1 MSLLWLSISPIVIL
15 PAVINMKAVAGTCLP
30 VSVED
35 ACIHHPL
42 HRVQASC
49 ALHDRCALHCSW
61 ILGNSLTA
69 RAAVQGLRASVQA
82 HPLKASAVEP
92 ELFAP
97 EELLEPKQD
106 RLLEPSPRAESDPGM
121 ANGPSSSG
129 QAGHKWFANWFGKDH
144 ESSHDISAESP
155 LRQPPFVST
164 KHMPSWNFLQLRMLI
179 PAYKVWQMACC
190 PTCQ

>member
-1 MSLLWLSISPIVIL
+1 M
-15 PAVINMKAVAGTCLP
+15 
-30 VSVED
+30 
-35 ACIHHPL
+35 
-42 HRVQASC
+42 
-49 ALHDRCALHCSW
+49 
-61 ILGNSLTA
+61 
-69 RAAVQGLRASVQA
+69 QA

-144 ESSHDISAESP
+144 DSSHDISAESP
-155 LRQPPFVST
+155 LRQPPFVSAQ
-164 KHMPSWNFLQLRMLI
+164 HLAQCWILAAWHAES
-179 PAYKVWQMACC
+179 C
-190 PTCQ
+190 PKRSSRWSVAPHVNRCRQIAMECLGMFI